1 MERFYTLHNGNA
13 VATVDFFG
21 GELVQYR
28 SADGTERLW
37 DGQPEI
43 WGDWSPILF
52 PVVDFLKENTITIAG
67 KPYEMIP
74 HGFARKS
81 WFSVLRQEPQRIE
94 LILRAS
100 EETKAQYPFDFC
112 LHVIHELLE
121 DGFQTT
127 YVVDNPNQSVL
138 PFCIGGHPGFR
149 CPMAA
154 GTQFEAYELVFP
166 TAESGTIAQLE
177 QGRYVRGLT
186 VLPLR
191 ENRILPLTRDL
202 FQTHATLIFTDL
214 QSRQVVLQHRDTGR
228 GVRLQFSGFPV
239 LGVWT
244 YPDPRATF
252 LCLEPW
258 HGLPAWTDETGRMED
273 KPHLISLESG
283 SSFSLAYSAHFF

>member
-13 VATVDFFG
+13 AATVDLFG
-21 GELVQYR
+21 GELIQYR

-37 DGQPEI
+37 NGQPEI

-52 PVVDFLKENTITIAG
+52 PVVDFLKDNTITIAG

-81 WFSVLRQEPQRIE
+81 WFSVARQEEQRIE

-100 EETKAQYPFDFC
+100 DETKAQYPFDFC

-127 YVVDNPNQSVL
+127 YVVDNPNQAVL

-149 CPMAA
+149 CPMEADA
-154 GTQFEAYELVFP
+154 RFEDYELEFP
-166 TAESGTIAQLE
+166 SVESGTIAQLE

-186 VLPLR
+186 SLPLQ
-191 ENRILPLTRDL
+191 EGRILPLTRDL

-244 YPDPRATF
+244 RPDPRATF

-273 KPHLISLESG
+273 KPHLISLNPG